1 MRIVAFVV
9 MVSALGGCARDPYV
23 TASGETSS
31 GNWQIAH
38 QTDRITGAE
47 LPSASVRAPAS
58 NTYVDFPKSSMMQ
71 ITCFEAAP
79 LIRFAFEFKIGPDKN
94 TILGYRFDD
103 KPGHDNVESRVLTG
117 ETAIVIDNKVAVAQF
132 IDELAGA
139 KKLYLRVRSLN
150 LGRTTAEY
158 PLDGSAAAMQAALAG
173 CPIQAAEP
181 VKKRRP

>member
-1 MRIVAFVV
+1 MR
-9 MVSALGGCARDPYV
+9 
-23 TASGETSS
+23 
-31 GNWQIAH
+31 
-38 QTDRITGAE
+38 
-47 LPSASVRAPAS
+47 LPRHPG
-58 NTYVDFPKSSMMQ
+58 
-71 ITCFEAAP
+71 FEARQ
-79 LIRFAFEFKIGPDKN
+79 LIRFRRPPVQGQPARG
-94 TILGYRFDD
+94 D

-173 CPIQAAEP
+173 CPIQAAKP